1 MNDVACLSPSLTLY
15 SVRPEALCILFILQS
30 FPGMV
35 VMVSYVEWIN
45 GWVSSNSEF
54 SNSLFTSSLLLQS
67 AKCLDLIIWKIF
79 CDDKKKSR
87 IYNCI
92 YLGNTHTKKTERKNW
107 KLTRN
112 WNDGIVSNNICI
124 LFSASVHFVDLP
136 QWPLFSLK
144 FKNKLFKG

>member
-79 CDDKKKSR
+79 KFSENQINSTR
-87 IYNCI
+87 IFSVQNNDLDQGLANFYKGSDSTRFWWPHNLCCS
-92 YLGNTHTKKTERKNW
+92 YLVLPSKHESSQRKY
-107 KLTRN
+107 
-112 WNDGIVSNNICI
+112 VNN
-124 LFSASVHFVDLP
+124 
-136 QWPLFSLK
+136 
-144 FKNKLFKG
+144 